1 QITPA
6 VRTAIATTENAVLIF
21 DWDRL
26 QVVREILPMRYL
38 DALPDKVPLLDSHWI
53 DSIDRIKGSAINWHI
68 SGGQLRAG
76 IVLASHETKIESGI
90 KRGDIASVSI
100 GYITDPAFTV
110 EIPKGKTVK
119 IDGIPYSNDYS
130 DGIPL
135 LIRTWWKVRELSL
148 VAIGADAAAKILHT
162 QTK

>member
-1 QITPA
+1 M
-6 VRTAIATTENAVLIF
+6 RTAIATTENAVLIF
-21 DWDRL
+21 DWDRQ

-68 SGGQLRAG
+68 SGRKLMAG
-76 IVLASHETKIESGI
+76 IVIASVATQTDTAIQ
-90 KRGDIASVSI
+90 RGDIDSVSI

-119 IDGIPYSNDYS
+119 IDGTTYSNDYR
-130 DGIPL
+130 DHIPL
-135 LIRTWWKVRELSL
+135 LVRTWWKVRELSL
-148 VAIGADAAAKILHT
+148 VPIGADAEAKILHT
-162 QTK
+162 QTKE